1 MGFNKK
7 IVGELQ
13 IHEIEM
19 NPENIKYYL
28 KADSLV
34 FTSTEV
40 SEKFKNYE
48 KQYRPL

>member
-7 IVGELQ
+7 FISESHIEQ
-13 IHEIEM
+13 IEK
-19 NPENIKYYL
+19 NPQLIHKFL